1 MDVTCDTPRGGAAF
15 ILVAMLKRPFAVAAV
30 VLLCAAPPCLRA
42 QQEVSYRVVVHVTNP
57 LARLTREQT
66 SQIFLRKVSVWENR
80 QPVLPVDQPADSPV
94 RRVFTKQVHRRTIA
108 SVQTYWQQQT
118 FAGRG
123 VAPPERATD
132 ADVLSYIRQFHN
144 GIGYVKDDANL
155 GSDIKVLIVTP

>member
-1 MDVTCDTPRGGAAF
+1 MF
-15 ILVAMLKRPFAVAAV
+15 KRLLAVAAV
-30 VLLCAAPPCLRA
+30 FVLCAAPIAA

-66 SQIFLRKVSVWENR
+66 SQIFLRKVSVWDNR

-94 RRVFTKQVHRRTIA
+94 RRAFTKQVHRRTIA

-123 VAPPERATD
+123 VAPPERSSD

-144 GIGYVKDDANL
+144 GIGYVNADANL
-155 GSDIKVLIVTP
+155 GTDIKVLIVTP